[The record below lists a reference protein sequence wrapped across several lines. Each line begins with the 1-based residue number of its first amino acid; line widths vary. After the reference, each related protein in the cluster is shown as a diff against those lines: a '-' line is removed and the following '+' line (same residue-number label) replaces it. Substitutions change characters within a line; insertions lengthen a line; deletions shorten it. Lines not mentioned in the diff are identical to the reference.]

1 MTNKVSFVD
10 NSNGILAHYNMLAE
24 IRLLCGGFG
33 RLGSVTY
40 TGTGNGAISG
50 IESAA
55 NSVTETWSITCTGV
69 VEGGGTFSVVGSVS
83 GAMSNATVGI
93 PYDNGKI
100 KFTISDGATD
110 FIVDDQFQVPVTQGL
125 ASIAGEEWEILR
137 YDDVSANRE
146 LIMRGKGLTGTEQI
160 YVGFR
165 TYQNSTADYYNLVAA
180 VFTGY
185 VPSNTFDTQPGVR
198 LSGVPAHNNRI
209 DYWLTLNAQRIVL
222 AMKVGTPVYE
232 MAYVGKVF
240 PYSRPSQYPYPV
252 ACVGMLGG
260 APATRFS
267 DTSSSHTFGFRGNV
281 PSIGLRNTDAWLQ
294 AFTTPWGNSRL
305 TGSGANDTTT
315 NMRETEGNYYL
326 LPIQLHNNSNQLY
339 GVFDGVNY
347 ISGFNNAVENTLVIG
362 GKTYVVIQ
370 DSFRTGHSDYI
381 AMRLD

>member
-10 NSNGILAHYNMLAE
+10 NSNGQSAHYNMLAE

-33 RLGSVTY
+33 RLGTVSFI
-40 TGTGNGAISG
+40 GTGNGLISE

-55 NSVTETWSITCTGV
+55 NSVSEIWTITCTEV
-69 VEGGGTFSVVGSVS
+69 IAGGGTFSVVGSVS

-100 KFTISDGATD
+100 KFTISDGGID
-110 FIVDDQFQVPVTQGL
+110 FILTDEFQIPVTQGL

-137 YDDVSANRE
+137 YDNVSADRQ

-165 TYQNSTADYYNLVAA
+165 TYQNITADYYNLVAA

-185 VPSNTFDTQPGVR
+185 VPANTFDTQPGAK

-209 DYWLTLNAQRIVL
+209 DYWLTLNGQRIVL

-232 MAYVGKVF
+232 IAYVGKIF

-252 ACVGMLGG
+252 ACVGMLAG
-260 APATRFS
+260 AAETRFS
-267 DTSSSHTFGFRGNV
+267 DTTSTHSFGFKGNL
-281 PSIGLRNTDAWLQ
+281 SSLALRNTDAWLQ
-294 AFTTPWGNSRL
+294 AYTTPWGNPRL
-305 TGSGANDTTT
+305 TGSGSSLVST
-315 NMRETEGNYYL
+315 NMRDTNGNYHL

-339 GVFDGVNY
+339 GVFDGVSY

>member
-10 NSNGILAHYNMLAE
+10 NSNGQYAHYNMLAE

-33 RLGSVTY
+33 RIGTVSYL
-40 TGTGNGAISG
+40 GTGNGVLSG
-50 IESAA
+50 IEAA
-55 NSVTETWSITCTGV
+55 PNSVTETWAITCKT
-69 VEGGGTFSVVGSVS
+69 EIAGGGVFSVVGSIS
-83 GAMSNATVGI
+83 GPKADATVGI
-93 PYDNGKI
+93 PYDNGTM

-110 FIVDDQFQVPVTQGL
+110 FIIDDQFQVPVTQGL
-125 ASIAGEEWEILR
+125 ASIVGEEWEILR
-137 YDDVSANRE
+137 YDTVSANRE

-165 TYQNSTADYYNLVAA
+165 TYQSVTADYYNLVAG

-185 VPSNTFDTQPGVR
+185 VPANTFDTQPGAK

-232 MAYVGKVF
+232 IAYVGKIF

-252 ACVGMLGG
+252 ACVGMLNGT
-260 APATRFS
+260 PETRFS
-267 DTSSSHTFGFRGNV
+267 DTTSTHTFGFRGNV
-281 PSIGLRNTDAWLQ
+281 PSIGLRNTDGWLQ
-294 AFTTPWGNSRL
+294 AHTTPWGNSRL

-315 NMRETEGNYYL
+315 NMRETAGNYYL
-326 LPIQLHNNSNQLY
+326 LPIQVHNNSNQLY
-339 GVFDGVNY
+339 GVFDGVHY
-347 ISGFNNAVENTLVIG
+347 ISGFNNAVENTLVIN